1 MHRVEIE
8 PRLAARLKAERGGKL
23 HLHERLDG
31 PRTAHV
37 VIDLQN
43 GFMEPGAPAEAPVAR
58 EIVPNVNAISEA
70 VREAG
75 GINIF
80 VQFTTPPFEDWS
92 SFYSRFPAEHRQA
105 HREAFVADTHYW
117 QLWSGLDIRDEDL
130 IVEKGRFAAFI
141 PGTSNLHDVLQSR
154 GIDTLIITGTVT
166 NVCCES
172 TARDAMQLNYEVLF
186 VSDGT
191 AAFSDAEHNGTLNSL
206 CALFADVMPTEDVVA
221 LPHGSNAAPTSVEAL
236 AT

>member
-1 MHRVEIE
+1 MHRIEIE
-8 PRLAARLKAERGGKL
+8 PRLAARLKRERGGRL
-23 HLHERLDG
+23 HLHETLDAA
-31 PRTAHV
+31 RTAHV

-43 GFMEPGAPAEAPVAR
+43 GFMEPGAPAEVPIAR
-58 EIVPNVNAISEA
+58 EIVPNVNAISDA
-70 VREAG
+70 VRVAG
-75 GINIF
+75 GVNIF
-80 VQFTTPPFEDWS
+80 VRFTTPPLEAWS
-92 SFYSRFPAEHRQA
+92 SFYSRFPDEHRRA

-117 QLWSGLDIRDEDL
+117 QLWPGLDIRDGDL

-141 PGTSNLHDVLQSR
+141 PGTSDLHEVLQGR

-172 TARDAMQLNYEVLF
+172 TARDAMQLNYEVIF

-206 CALFADVMPTEDVVA
+206 CAIFADVMSTEDVVA
-221 LPHGSNAAPTSVEAL
+221 LLRGDGAAPGPAEAL
-236 AT
+236 AS

>member
-1 MHRVEIE
+1 MHRIEIE
-8 PRLAARLKAERGGKL
+8 PHLAARLKRERGGRL
-23 HLHERLDG
+23 HILETLDAA
-31 PRTAHV
+31 RTAHV

-43 GFMEPGAPAEAPVAR
+43 GFMEPGAPAEVPIAR

-70 VREAG
+70 VRRAG
-75 GINIF
+75 GTNIF
-80 VQFTTPPFEDWS
+80 VRFTTPPLDAWS
-92 SFYSRFPAEHRQA
+92 SFYSRFPAEARQA

-117 QLWSGLDIRDEDL
+117 QLWPGLDIRADDL

-141 PGTSNLHDVLQSR
+141 PGTSNLHEVLQSR
-154 GIDTLIITGTVT
+154 DIDTLIITGTVT

-172 TARDAMQLNYEVLF
+172 TARDAMQFNYNVIF

-206 CALFADVMPTEDVVA
+206 CALFADVMSTEDVIA
-221 LPHGSNAAPTSVEAL
+221 LLRGSATMAAPAAAL